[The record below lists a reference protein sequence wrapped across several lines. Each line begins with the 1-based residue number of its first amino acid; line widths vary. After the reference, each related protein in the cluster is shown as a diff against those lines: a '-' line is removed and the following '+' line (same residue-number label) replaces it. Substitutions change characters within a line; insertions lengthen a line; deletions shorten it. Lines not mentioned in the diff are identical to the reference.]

1 MYNGHKID
9 DLIASHGVTKSTLCE
24 SLGFNSGS
32 QLRQIIHGNPTAKT
46 LEKIADYFSV
56 SLDFFFDRSVDYT
69 PLEGEI
75 PALEDGKYGNND
87 LLAEKL
93 KAAQEVIAEKDRH
106 ISTLE
111 RVVTIL
117 SEELKSRH
125 NKD

>member
-1 MYNGHKID
+1 MYNGRRID
-9 DLIASHGVTKSTLCE
+9 DLIVSHGVTKSTLCE

-56 SLDFFFDRSVDYT
+56 SLDFFFDRSVNYT
-69 PLEGEI
+69 STEGEI
-75 PALEDGKYGNND
+75 PALEDSKYSNND

-93 KAAQEVIAEKDRH
+93 KAAQDVIAEKDRH

-111 RVVTIL
+111 RMVTIL

-125 NKD
+125 GKD